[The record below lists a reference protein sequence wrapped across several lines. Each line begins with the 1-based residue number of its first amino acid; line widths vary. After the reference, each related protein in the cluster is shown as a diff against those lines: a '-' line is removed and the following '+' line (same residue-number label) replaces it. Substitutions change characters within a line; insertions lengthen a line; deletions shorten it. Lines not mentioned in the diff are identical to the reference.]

1 MQAQS
6 YNSTL
11 SLTSALDGVGSQ
23 RHDPAAFLP
32 GKRPG
37 THCAVG
43 WVGRSGRS
51 RETSH
56 SPGFV
61 HRTLQ
66 PVACRSHG
74 PRLRQY
80 STRNVGKAV
89 YFCMAASP

>member
-1 MQAQS
+1 MR
-6 YNSTL
+6 
-11 SLTSALDGVGSQ
+11 VGGQ
-23 RHDPAAFLP
+23 RHDSAAFLP
-32 GKRPG
+32 GKRAG
-37 THCAVG
+37 TRRAGG

-66 PVACRSHG
+66 PVACRSYAPHW
-74 PRLRQY
+74 RQY
-80 STRNVGKAV
+80 SARNVGQAV